1 MSYKSLRAL
10 MLMAF
15 VTIGSAFAYADGN
28 VYPPF
33 PGGKTYLFRVTLTD
47 KQGTPY
53 SISKPLEFLSEKS
66 VQRRKRQGLPV
77 DSTDL
82 PIPPAYLKEISATP
96 KVEIVCMS
104 KWNNTVLVKVHDMAD
119 VLPLMEKPFVE
130 KMDHVYTSPDSISP
144 STRVFYRKE
153 LDPYKDGEDE
163 YGRAAVNID
172 LMNGRELHKMGFR
185 GKGITI
191 AVFDG
196 GFMNVDSIP
205 AFKNVHILGKK
216 DFVAFK
222 SQNICIEGDH
232 GTRVLSTMALDVK
245 GAFVGT
251 APDADYWLFRTED
264 NYTEFPAEED
274 YWAAA
279 AEYADSLGVDIISSS
294 LGYQDF
300 DDHALDHKY
309 YELDG
314 NHSLISRTSSRLSS
328 KGIIHVN
335 SAGNEGND
343 SWKKIGFP
351 ADARDILAV
360 GAVTRKRI
368 NANFSS
374 VGPSDDGRVKPDVM
388 ALGSAAATIGGR
400 GTANSDM
407 GTSFACPITAGMV
420 ASLWQSAPDKTAHE
434 VMDAVRRSGDNYETP
449 NNVFGYGIP
458 DFIKAYHIL
467 KGQ

>member
-1 MSYKSLRAL
+1 
-10 MLMAF
+10 MLMA
-15 VTIGSAFAYADGN
+15 VIAIGTASAQADDGDY
-28 VYPPF
+28 VPF
-33 PGGKTYLFRVTLTD
+33 PGGKTFLFRVTLTD
-47 KQGTPY
+47 KQGTPF
-53 SISKPLEFLSEKS
+53 SISKPLEFLSEKA
-66 VQRRKRQGLPV
+66 VQRRARQGLPI

-82 PIPPAYLKEISATP
+82 PISPVYLKQISETP

-104 KWNNTVLVKVHDMAD
+104 KWNNTVLVKVHDMFDTIAL
-119 VLPLMEKPFVE
+119 VEKPFVD
-130 KMDHVYTSPDSISP
+130 KMECVFISPDSIKS
-144 STRVFYRKE
+144 STRNYFRSE
-153 LDPYKDGEDE
+153 LDQYKDGADD
-163 YGRAAVNID
+163 YGKAAVNID
-172 LMNGRELHKMGFR
+172 MLNGRELHKMGYR

-196 GFMNVDSIP
+196 GFMNADRIP
-205 AFKNVHILGKK
+205 ALKNAHVLGAK

-222 SQNICIEGDH
+222 TEDIFKEGDH
-232 GTRVLSTMALDVK
+232 GTRVLSTMATDVK
-245 GAFVGT
+245 GAFIGT
-251 APDADYWLFRTED
+251 APDAEYWLFRTED
-264 NYTEFPAEED
+264 NYTEFPVEED

-300 DDHALDHKY
+300 DDHALDHQY

-314 NHSLISRTSSRLSS
+314 NHTLISRTSSRLSS

-335 SAGNEGND
+335 SAGNDGND
-343 SWKKIGFP
+343 AWKKVNFP
-351 ADARDILAV
+351 ADSRDILAV
-360 GAVTRKRI
+360 GAVTRRGN

-400 GTANSDM
+400 GTINSDM
-407 GTSFACPITAGMV
+407 GTSFACPIMAGMV
-420 ASLWQSAPDKTAHE
+420 ASLWQSAPDKTASQ

-449 NNVFGYGIP
+449 NNVYGYGIP
-458 DFIKAYHIL
+458 DFIKAYNIL

>member
-1 MSYKSLRAL
+1 
-10 MLMAF
+10 MLVVAMA
-15 VTIGSAFAYADGN
+15 IGTVIAHADDGDKI
-28 VYPPF
+28 PF

-47 KQGTPY
+47 KQGTPF
-53 SISKPLEFLSEKS
+53 SVSKPLEFLSEKA
-66 VQRRKRQGLPV
+66 VQRRARQGLPI

-82 PIPPAYLKEISATP
+82 PLSPIYLKQIAQTP
-96 KVEIVCMS
+96 KMEIVCVS
-104 KWNNTVLVKVHDMAD
+104 KWNNTVLVKVHDMLDTA
-119 VLPLMEKPFVE
+119 PLVQMPFVE
-130 KMDHVYTSPDSISP
+130 KMECVFMSPDSITP
-144 STRVFYRKE
+144 STRVFSRKE

-172 LMNGRELHKMGFR
+172 LLNGRELHQMGFR

-196 GFMNVDSIP
+196 GFMNVDVIP
-205 AFKNVHILGKK
+205 AMKDVHILGTK

-222 SQNICIEGDH
+222 TESIFIEHDH

-251 APDADYWLFRTED
+251 APDADYYLFRTED
-264 NYTEFPAEED
+264 NYTEFPVEED

-279 AEYADSLGVDIISSS
+279 AEYADSIGVDIISSS

-300 DDHALDHKY
+300 DNHELDHKY
-309 YELDG
+309 FELDG
-314 NHSLISRTSSRLSS
+314 KHSLISRTSSRLSS

-335 SAGNEGND
+335 SAGNDGND
-343 SWKKIGFP
+343 TWKKVNFP
-351 ADARDILAV
+351 ADSHDILAV
-360 GAVTRKRI
+360 GAVTRKRV
-368 NANFSS
+368 NAVFSS
-374 VGPSDDGRVKPDVM
+374 LGPSDDGRVKPDVM
-388 ALGSAAATIGGR
+388 ALGSAAATVGGR
-400 GTANSDM
+400 GTPNSDM

-420 ASLWQSAPDKTAHE
+420 ASLWQSAPEKTAHE

-449 NNVFGYGIP
+449 NNVYGYGIP
-458 DFIKAYHIL
+458 DFMKAYHIL